1 MCSHRRVDGFEKSF
15 GIDRP
20 LQMAGGGNKMKRPV
34 IFVALAGIAAMLASV
49 VVYSALK
56 KREAEVQKAMAKT
69 VYIVVAASDL
79 PLGSKIDPGQVK
91 LARWSADAMPDGAY
105 TNPSEVVGSFVK
117 NQFVANE
124 PIVATKLFLG
134 QKTAGVMPLLI
145 PVGMRAVSVQVDEV
159 SDIAGFVLPHAHVD
173 ILIALANQGG
183 GGPDKPFSKIVLQ
196 NVEVLAVGEEV
207 EKKKDDPEVVKVVTF
222 IVTPQDAERLALAT
236 REGTLHLAMR
246 NYSDNRVVLTGG
258 TDVDQMLH
266 QYSLAPLP
274 VMAQH
279 IASAPRPQPKFQ
291 IEIYRDG
298 KNAESVSFVSQA
310 LADGH
315 HRHSTANGDGYS
327 EVTEHP
333 SASGAKSDNSAA
345 STDGGTP
352 APNPSAAVLPP
363 TETVEAHEP
372 SSFAPKGRTID
383 IP

>member
-1 MCSHRRVDGFEKSF
+1 
-15 GIDRP
+15 
-20 LQMAGGGNKMKRPV
+20 MKRPV
-34 IFVALAGIAAMLASV
+34 IFVALAGLAAMLASV
-49 VVYSALK
+49 VVYTALK

-69 VYIVVAASDL
+69 VYIVVATTDL
-79 PLGSKIDPGQVK
+79 PLGSKIDPGQLK
-91 LARWSADAMPDGAY
+91 LARWSADALPDGAF
-105 TNPSEVVGSFVK
+105 TNPSQVVGSFVK
-117 NQFVANE
+117 SQFVANE
-124 PIVATKLFLG
+124 PIVASKLFLG

-159 SDIAGFVLPHAHVD
+159 SDIAGFVLPHSHVD

-207 EKKKDDPEVVKVVTF
+207 EKKKDDPELVKVVTV

-246 NYSDNRVVLTGG
+246 NYADSKVVLTSG

-266 QYSLAPLP
+266 QYSIAQLP
-274 VMAQH
+274 VMSVQRV
-279 IASAPRPQPKFQ
+279 ASAPPRPQPKFQ

-298 KNAESVSFVSQA
+298 KNAESVSFVQA
-310 LADGH
+310 SAEGRH
-315 HRHSTANGDGYS
+315 HH
-327 EVTEHP
+327 
-333 SASGAKSDNSAA
+333 SAA
-345 STDGGTP
+345 SGDAYTAASADEHHADDGAKTDSFAGSDDSGTP
-352 APNPSAAVLPP
+352 GANSNTAGILPP